1 MRAPRQVKR
10 LCQLADE
17 EFFSAIAEGVS
28 LVVENAESYLRAA
41 EALAPHVPGRAV
53 EHLRLTAEEEAAKV
67 LILLDAVRCPRG
79 ANNDVLRS
87 RTLGYF
93 TNHLARGVY
102 AWYVCNRPATFDE
115 ACEIVEA
122 ALRERYYDG
131 PDGGEFECRNL
142 IVSGRENNLYVD
154 YVEDDGKC
162 YWASPKEMHAVV
174 GQQAGYSMVMNLVK
188 SLWRLGCGTA
198 DGIRIVASSWRPIMI
213 SKSGSNQIEW
223 LEYQKHIVQML
234 ESLRLAGL
242 SGYASDADLNVVLE
256 GWNYPLYSL
265 DLRRE
270 IA

>member
-1 MRAPRQVKR
+1 MRAPRQLKR
-10 LCQLADE
+10 LCQLADD

-28 LVVENAESYLRAA
+28 LIVENAQTYLRAS
-41 EALAPHVPGRAV
+41 EALAPHLPGRAV

-102 AWYVCNRPATFDE
+102 AWYASNRPATFDE

-122 ALRERYYDG
+122 ALRDRYYDG
-131 PDGGEFECRNL
+131 PDEDEFECRNWIL
-142 IVSGRENNLYVD
+142 SHREDNLYVD
-154 YVEDDGKC
+154 YVEDDGRC
-162 YWASPKEMHAVV
+162 YWASPKEMYAVV
-174 GQQAGYSMVMNLVK
+174 GQQVGYSMVMNLVE

-198 DGIRIVASSWRPIMI
+198 DGIRIVANTWRPIMI
-213 SKSGSNQIEW
+213 SKSGFKQFEW
-223 LEYQKHIVQML
+223 LEYQKHIIQML

-242 SGYASDADLNVVLE
+242 SDHASDADSNVVVE

-265 DLRRE
+265 DLRTE
-270 IA
+270 IT